1 MSDFEEIKKELLQC
15 RLCENIFP
23 HEPRPIFQGNPHAKI
38 FQISQAPSI
47 HVHESG
53 LPFND
58 ASGKRLRQ
66 EWYQISDACFYD
78 PNNFY
83 IASMGHCYPGKKE
96 RGGDCLP
103 PKHCAEHWLQKE
115 MAMVDNELYII
126 IGALAASYIFPKIPF
141 HDLVFNTQTLHDRK
155 AFILPHPSPFNNRWL
170 KQHPKFISERLP
182 LLRKVLHEILG
193 IPFL

>member
-1 MSDFEEIKKELLQC
+1 MSDFEEIKKSFYNVGFVKTSFHTSQDRFFKEILTQ
-15 RLCENIFP
+15 N
-23 HEPRPIFQGNPHAKI
+23 

-83 IASMGHCYPGKKE
+83 IASMGHCYPGKKSVE
-96 RGGDCLP
+96 VIVYHPNIVQSTGY
-103 PKHCAEHWLQKE
+103 KKKWQWW
-115 MAMVDNELYII
+115 I
-126 IGALAASYIFPKIPF
+126 AS
-141 HDLVFNTQTLHDRK
+141 
-155 AFILPHPSPFNNRWL
+155 
-170 KQHPKFISERLP
+170 FISSLVHLLP
-182 LLRKVLHEILG
+182 LIYSPKYLFMILSL
-193 IPFL
+193 IPKPYTIEKLSSCHTLPL

>member
-58 ASGKRLRQ
+58 ASGKPVSYTHLIIKLCQ
-66 EWYQISDACFYD
+66 CSIHHKEKSSLGKSAY
-78 PNNFY
+78 NF
-83 IASMGHCYPGKKE
+83 S
-96 RGGDCLP
+96 
-103 PKHCAEHWLQKE
+103 
-115 MAMVDNELYII
+115 N
-126 IGALAASYIFPKIPF
+126 
-141 HDLVFNTQTLHDRK
+141 
-155 AFILPHPSPFNNRWL
+155 
-170 KQHPKFISERLP
+170 
-182 LLRKVLHEILG
+182 
-193 IPFL
+193 

>member
-1 MSDFEEIKKELLQC
+1 MKKLKKSFYNVGFVKTSFHTSQD
-15 RLCENIFP
+15 RF
-23 HEPRPIFQGNPHAKI
+23 FQRNPHAKI

-115 MAMVDNELYII
+115 MAMVDSELYII

-155 AFILPHPSPFNNRWL
+155 AFILPHPSPLNNRWL

-182 LLRKVLHEILG
+182 LLRKVLHEILD
-193 IPFL
+193 IPSL

>member
-58 ASGKRLRQ
+58 ASGYEGSDHKNQIRQ
-66 EWYQISDACFYD
+66 RIQ
-78 PNNFY
+78 Y
-83 IASMGHCYPGKKE
+83 IK
-96 RGGDCLP
+96 
-103 PKHCAEHWLQKE
+103 
-115 MAMVDNELYII
+115 
-126 IGALAASYIFPKIPF
+126 
-141 HDLVFNTQTLHDRK
+141 
-155 AFILPHPSPFNNRWL
+155 
-170 KQHPKFISERLP
+170 
-182 LLRKVLHEILG
+182 
-193 IPFL
+193 

>member
-1 MSDFEEIKKELLQC
+1 MKTSFHTSQDRF
-15 RLCENIFP
+15 
-23 HEPRPIFQGNPHAKI
+23 FQGNPHAKI

-96 RGGDCLP
+96 RGV
-103 PKHCAEHWLQKE
+103 LQ
-115 MAMVDNELYII
+115 
-126 IGALAASYIFPKIPF
+126 
-141 HDLVFNTQTLHDRK
+141 T
-155 AFILPHPSPFNNRWL
+155 
-170 KQHPKFISERLP
+170 
-182 LLRKVLHEILG
+182 KVNS
-193 IPFL
+193 